1 MRQLVYMH
9 SLFLF
14 QEMVDAYKSTKDKW
28 RAFSY
33 EKAII
38 AIKVRVMSM
47 SWTIFWLNQREK
59 IHPDYNATK
68 FGYEDTDPQGIYIC
82 GVS

>member
-1 MRQLVYMH
+1 MSLFMEPLIYMH

-38 AIKVRVMSM
+38 AIKVRAKQS
-47 SWTIFWLNQREK
+47 SEWTKDKK
-59 IHPDYNATK
+59 IHTDYNATK

>member
-1 MRQLVYMH
+1 MEQMIYMH
-9 SLFLF
+9 SFFLF

-38 AIKVRVMSM
+38 AIKVWAKQSSEWTKNLQRRNSHQSQWTKVDYEVRV
-47 SWTIFWLNQREK
+47 
-59 IHPDYNATK
+59 
-68 FGYEDTDPQGIYIC
+68 YIC